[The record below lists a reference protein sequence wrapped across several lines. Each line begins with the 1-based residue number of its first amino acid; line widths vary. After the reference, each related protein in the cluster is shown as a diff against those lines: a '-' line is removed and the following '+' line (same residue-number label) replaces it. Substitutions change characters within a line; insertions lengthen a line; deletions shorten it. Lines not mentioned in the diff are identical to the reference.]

1 MRLTQL
7 LPSIRVEVGKPFQEK
22 LTRARQFIKLYAHR
36 NACVSCSFGKDSTVV
51 LYLVRDLNPQIPVI
65 FNNTGV
71 EYPETLAFKEQLK
84 QAWNLNLIETKPETT
99 FWQVLQKIKDQNQ
112 KLDNGKKH
120 SNQCCYAL
128 KHKPF
133 RKVMRQYGFSYT
145 FTGITALESRHRM
158 FTACKNGMEY
168 YSRKDGITKIHPI
181 LYWTP
186 GEVWRFIEEN
196 SIPVNPAYQKYK
208 IDRIGC
214 VPCTSHKEWREQL
227 AKVNPKMYQFIQ
239 ERFFG
244 QKLLQQEGGKE

>member
-1 MRLTQL
+1 MRVNQL
-7 LPSIRVEVGKPFQEK
+7 LPSIRAEVEKPFQEK
-22 LTRARQFIKLYAHR
+22 LEKARHLIKLYANR
-36 NACVSCSFGKDSTVV
+36 NACVSCSFGKDSMVV
-51 LYLVRDLNPQIPVI
+51 LYLAREVNPSIPVI

-71 EYPETLAFKEQLK
+71 EYPETLTFKEQLK
-84 QAWNLNLIETKPETT
+84 QEWNLNLIETKPEIS
-99 FWQVLQKIKDQNQ
+99 FWQVLEKIRTRKEI
-112 KLDNGKKH
+112 LDDGRKH

-133 RKVMRQYGFSYT
+133 RNIIRQYGFSYT
-145 FTGITALESRHRM
+145 FTGITVLESRHRM
-158 FTACKNGMEY
+158 FTACEKGMEY

-186 GEVWRFIEEN
+186 EEVWRFIEEN

-214 VPCTSHKEWREQL
+214 IPCTSHKGWREQL
-227 AKVNPKMYQFIQ
+227 AKVNPKMYQLVQ

-244 QKLLQQEGGKE
+244 QKLLEVE

>member
-84 QAWNLNLIETKPETT
+84 QSWNLNLIETKPIKS
-99 FWQVLQKIKDQNQ
+99 FWEVAEEYGLPD
-112 KLDNGKKH
+112 GRKK
-120 SNQCCYAL
+120 SDRCCDYL
-128 KHKPF
+128 KELPF
-133 RKVMRQYGFSYT
+133 RRAVKQYGFGFS
-145 FTGITALESRHRM
+145 FTGITVLESRLRM
-158 FTACKNGMEY
+158 FVACERGQEY

-186 GEVWRFIEEN
+186 DEVWQFIRRVR
-196 SIPVNPAYQKYK
+196 IPVNPAYQKYK

-244 QKLLQQEGGKE
+244 QKLLQQEAKT